1 MSLGDELRKA
11 RTDADL
17 TQEELARKAKLDR
30 AYISLLENDRK
41 SPTVDTLTRLCR
53 ALGIAASTVLARVE
67 RAERRTSGHKSSS
80 GQ

>member
-11 RTDADL
+11 RTDADM

-41 SPTVDTLTRLCR
+41 SPTVDTLSRLCR
-53 ALGIAASTVLARVE
+53 AIGIAASTLLARAE
-67 RAERRTSGHKSSS
+67 RAERRMSGRKSASE
-80 GQ
+80 